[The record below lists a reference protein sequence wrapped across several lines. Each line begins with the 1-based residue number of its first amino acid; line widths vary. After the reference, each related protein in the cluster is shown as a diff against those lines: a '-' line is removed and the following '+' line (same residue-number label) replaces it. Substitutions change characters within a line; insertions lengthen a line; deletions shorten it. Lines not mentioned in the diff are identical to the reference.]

1 VTKETGKLVRWD
13 DDKGYGFIQPKEGGD
28 DLFLHIKD
36 LSHTQRRPRENDII
50 SFEATTDEKNRPKA
64 VKAKIIGKAWS
75 PFTIVWVISIVLF
88 IIYVIC
94 IFAQI
99 LRFHPLAVYAFMSI
113 LTVHQYRID
122 KAAARSE
129 RRRTPEANLHL
140 LELAGG
146 WPGALFA
153 QHFYRHKNRKRRY
166 QIEFGIIILIHGVS
180 WGWVTSNPEA
190 VNQLKND
197 FISSVY
203 VPAKER
209 QVHHPERETEK
220 VPPSQEVLHSP
231 SRQRDLEFRARI
243 IIKNDKRVIE
253 GIIAEVNPLTGLIV
267 ALPAQFE
274 GVGIIGQYK
283 LKRSFT
289 NDYLKG
295 EPIHVS
301 IKSIAMKGSTKQI
314 ELDPVRE

>member
-1 VTKETGKLVRWD
+1 MTKETGKLVRWD
-13 DDKGYGFIQPKEGGD
+13 DDKGYGFIQPKDGGD
-28 DLFLHIKD
+28 DLFLHIND
-36 LSHTQRRPRENDII
+36 LSNTQRRPRENDII
-50 SFEATTDEKNRPKA
+50 SFEAMTDERSRPKA
-64 VKAKIIGKAWS
+64 VNAKIIGKAWS

-94 IFAQI
+94 IFAQV
-99 LRFHPLAVYAFMSI
+99 LRFHPLAVYALMSI

-122 KAAARSE
+122 KVAARSE

-153 QHFYRHKNRKRRY
+153 QHFFRHKNRKLRY

-190 VNQLKND
+190 VNQFKND
-197 FISSVY
+197 FIASVY
-203 VPAKER
+203 VPATER
-209 QVHHPERETEK
+209 QLHQPDRETQK
-220 VPPSQEVLHSP
+220 MFPPQKFWYSP
-231 SRQRDLEFRARI
+231 SRQHDLESRARI

-274 GVGIIGQYK
+274 GVGVVDSHK
-283 LKRSFT
+283 LKQSFT

-301 IKSIAMKGSTKQI
+301 IKSIAMKGSAKQI
-314 ELDPVRE
+314 ELDLVGE